1 MLSTLDWPGSRS
13 INMNDRSAAER
24 MIMERAIE
32 IFAII
37 QFAVI
42 GLSHIFQH
50 RAWAEFFIRLRSL
63 GFPGVFMNGFLG
75 LSFGSIIVA
84 FHNVWSGPG
93 MVLTIFG
100 WLVLLKASISFVA
113 PKVSMRA
120 FNRISV
126 ERSWVFIPP
135 GVIILLMAGVLG
147 FAQLS
152 VAWK

>member
-1 MLSTLDWPGSRS
+1 
-13 INMNDRSAAER
+13 

-37 QFAVI
+37 QFVVI
-42 GLSHIFQH
+42 GLSHIVQH
-50 RAWAEFFIRLRSL
+50 RAWAEFFIRLRGL
-63 GFPGVFMNGFLG
+63 GLPGVFMNGFLG
-75 LSFGSIIVA
+75 LSFGSIVVA
-84 FHNVWSGPG
+84 VHNVWSGPA

-113 PKVSMRA
+113 PGVSMRA
-120 FNRISV
+120 LKRLSL

-135 GVIILLMAGVLG
+135 GVVFLLMAGVLG